1 LSILRASELFPSWLL
16 NHGRVE
22 HFLYTAF
29 CVVKVFLLE
38 FIITLGTSYLI
49 LFRSGYCMVEN
60 VKELLKLHEG
70 IKREVY
76 LDNENSCVVPQEVVD
91 AMLPY
96 FNKTAYGNPS
106 LTHKPGWEAFEVV
119 MGCFKK
125 ISTFIGAKNQEEI
138 TFTPSETEANN
149 QAIMGTCFAQKAKGK
164 KIVISEIE
172 PINVL
177 QTAEMM
183 AKYGFST
190 IKIPVDPEG
199 FVNLEKL
206 KDAVD
211 KDTILV
217 SISSVNNEIG
227 KIQPIKEAVK
237 IVKDK
242 NPQTLFH
249 TDASD
254 AYGRIPLNV
263 QDLGVDMATFSS
275 YKIQGPRGM
284 GAMWLRDGVN
294 MERIIEGQI
303 GTQKLWPGIENT
315 PLIVGFTK
323 ASELAF
329 QNFEANTAKMRR
341 LRDKLVDGIFAELDD
356 LRFNG
361 PKGSKRSPDNANISI
376 LRCEGEALTIELSLN
391 GVYVSSGSAC
401 SRRLLQPSHVLV
413 AIGRKYSE
421 AHGSILMKVTRSMT
435 EEDIEHVLKVLPV
448 AVNRIRRIVGSTGV
462 D

>member
-1 LSILRASELFPSWLL
+1 
-16 NHGRVE
+16 
-22 HFLYTAF
+22 
-29 CVVKVFLLE
+29 
-38 FIITLGTSYLI
+38 
-49 LFRSGYCMVEN
+49 MVEN

-70 IKREVY
+70 ITHEVY
-76 LDNENSCVVPQEVVD
+76 LDNENSSIVPKEVVD

-96 FNKTAYGNPS
+96 YNKKAYGNPT
-106 LTHKPGWEAFEVV
+106 LTHKPGWEAFEVI
-119 MGCFKK
+119 MNSFQK
-125 ISTFIGAKNQEEI
+125 IANYMGAKILEEI

-149 QAIMGTCFAQKAKGK
+149 LAIMGSCLAQKSKGK

-177 QTAEMM
+177 QVAEMM
-183 AKYGFST
+183 GKFGFST
-190 IKIPVDPEG
+190 TKIQVDHEG
-199 FVNLEKL
+199 FIDLEKL
-206 KDAVD
+206 KEAVD
-211 KDTILV
+211 NETILV
-217 SISSVNNEIG
+217 SISAVNNELG
-227 KIQPIKEAVK
+227 TIQPIKEAVD
-237 IVKDK
+237 IVKAK

-263 QDLGVDMATFSS
+263 QNLKVDLATVSS

-284 GAMWLRDGVN
+284 GAMYLREGVN
-294 MERIIEGQI
+294 MERILEGQI

-329 QNFEANTAKMRR
+329 ENFEANTTKMRM
-341 LRDKLVDGIFAELDD
+341 LRDKLVDGVFAELDD

-361 PKGSKRSPDNANISI
+361 PKGDKRSPDNANISI
-376 LRCEGEALTIELSLN
+376 LRCEGEALTIELSLK

-413 AIGRKYSE
+413 AIGRRFSE
-421 AHGSILMKVTRSMT
+421 AHGSILMKTTRSLT
-435 EEDIEHVLKVLPV
+435 EEDIAYVLEVLPV
-448 AVNRIRRIVGSTGV
+448 AVNRIRGIVGSTGT